1 MLPPKKTQEGIRH
14 IFLPGGASAADF
26 VGPSRQGSD
35 GGEKEIRLHPP
46 ARLLL
51 GHRGEL
57 DGTASEEKERGYS
70 PSLSAVL
77 RPAVQSTGG
86 GDQGGDRLLLDLLTS
101 VRLFDLRSTHI
112 VKVKNERSLSMIEKR
127 AQLPNSSNFRIRS
140 FVVRD
145 K

>member
-1 MLPPKKTQEGIRH
+1 MRLTFFFESVERERCSVVVLPPKKTQEGIRH

-35 GGEKEIRLHPP
+35 GGEKEIRLHLPV
-46 ARLLL
+46 RLLL

-86 GDQGGDRLLLDLLTS
+86 GGSGRGSAPPRPSD
-101 VRLFDLRSTHI
+101 VC
-112 VKVKNERSLSMIEKR
+112 
-127 AQLPNSSNFRIRS
+127 PS
-140 FVVRD
+140 F
-145 K
+145 